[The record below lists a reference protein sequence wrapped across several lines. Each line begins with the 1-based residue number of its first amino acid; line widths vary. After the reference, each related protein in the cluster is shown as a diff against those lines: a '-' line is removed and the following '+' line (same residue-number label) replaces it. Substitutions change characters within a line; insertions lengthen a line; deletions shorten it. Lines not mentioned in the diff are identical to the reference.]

1 MKRFSEILC
10 NIYSTKINNPMKTIV
25 IRPGNLYGP
34 YDKFDKEKSKV
45 IPSLIRKIVE
55 KQNPL
60 EVWGDGKDL
69 KDFLYIEDF
78 VMQ

>member
-1 MKRFSEILC
+1 M
-10 NIYSTKINNPMKTIV
+10 
-25 IRPGNLYGP
+25 LYGP

-69 KDFLYIEDF
+69 KDFYT
-78 VMQ
+78 